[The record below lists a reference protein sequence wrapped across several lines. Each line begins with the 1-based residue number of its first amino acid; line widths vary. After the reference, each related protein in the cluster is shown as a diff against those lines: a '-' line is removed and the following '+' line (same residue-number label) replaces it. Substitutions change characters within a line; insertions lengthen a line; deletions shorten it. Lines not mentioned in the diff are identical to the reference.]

1 MHDSTAALLRRLR
14 TASML
19 FGFVVLLGTV
29 GYYAIGH
36 GKWTVFDC
44 FYMTLITL
52 STVGYGEVLHGM
64 DGIFIARILTA
75 TLIVLGSGTL
85 VYFVSTIT
93 AFIVEGDLQGIL
105 RRRKVNRMI
114 ESLSAHAIICGAG
127 STGRHVV
134 HELISAGHPCVV
146 VEMDGAV
153 IDELEAELGREIPH
167 VIGSAIDDHVLQKA
181 GVERAAIVVAA
192 LTDDKA
198 NLFVTITARA
208 FNPNARI
215 VAKCIE
221 PTTERKLRRAGATSV
236 VSPNYIGGM
245 RMASEVLRPNA
256 VEFLDRMMRD
266 QGEKK
271 VRIEELVIPPGNRL
285 VGRSLAETSIRNAGA
300 LVVAAR
306 LTSGEFVYNPPGSL
320 VLEAQMAL
328 VVLTAVEDL
337 QKLREAMANDRLL
350 SPEVTAR

>member
-1 MHDSTAALLRRLR
+1 VIDSTAALLRRLR
-14 TASML
+14 TASVL
-19 FGFVVLLGTV
+19 FASVVILGTV
-29 GYYAIGH
+29 GFYLVGKGH
-36 GKWTVFDC
+36 WTAFDC

-52 STVGYGEVLHGM
+52 STVGYAEVLPGM
-64 DGIFIARILTA
+64 EKLFIARVLTA

-105 RRRKVNRMI
+105 RRRRMNRMI
-114 ESLSAHAIICGAG
+114 DSISAHAIVCGAG
-127 STGRHVV
+127 STGRHVIA
-134 HELISAGHPCVV
+134 ELLAAKHPCVV
-146 VEMDGAV
+146 VELDGAIV
-153 IDELEAELGREIPH
+153 NELEIEHGREIPH
-167 VIGSAIDDHVLQKA
+167 VVGSAIDDHVLLRA
-181 GVERAAIVVAA
+181 GIERASIVVAA
-192 LTDDKA
+192 LTDDKE

-215 VAKCIE
+215 VAKCVE
-221 PTTERKLRRAGATSV
+221 PTTERKLRRAGATNV

-256 VEFLDRMMRD
+256 VAFLDRMMRD

-271 VRIEELVIPPGNRL
+271 VRIEELVIPIGNQL

-300 LVVAAR
+300 LVIAAR
-306 LTSGEFVYNPPGSL
+306 LTNGEFVYNPPGSL
-320 VLEAQMAL
+320 VLEAEMAL

-337 QKLREAMANDRLL
+337 RRLREAMANDRL
-350 SPEVTAR
+350 T